1 VSVLKKIK
9 TMENIKK
16 ILNAWWFNAAVW
28 GGLGITI
35 LLYGYPLYAGACLGV
50 GAKYFFDYFK
60 K

>member
-1 VSVLKKIK
+1 
-9 TMENIKK
+9 MENIKK